1 MPSVDPGGQSDGDLE
16 EKVFDFMLEIMEMLA
31 KIIPNGLVGLESSVV
46 RMRGGGVAVTVE
58 PTEEL
63 GLRLDIEGTETFR
76 LVVQYRLVLSPVSHL
91 VSVERS
97 TFKVNVR
104 GSARPLFTVDY
115 LRDSGSDVPSAHYNV
130 HAERQDMTD
139 ALAAT
144 GARRRGKIYQKRV
157 AKGDPPRF
165 GDVHFPTGGHR
176 FRPCLEDVLE
186 MMIIEFDIDT
196 ISGAGAALHEGR
208 LRWRKRQLAAAVSD
222 DPMNAVAELER
233 LGFTVVPRDSAE
245 ILPRFDRLTAL

>member
-1 MPSVDPGGQSDGDLE
+1 MPSVDAGRQSDGGFE
-16 EKVFDFMLEIMEMLA
+16 EKVFDFVLEIMEMLA

-46 RMRGGGVAVTVE
+46 RTRGGGVAVTVE
-58 PTEEL
+58 ATEEL
-63 GLRLDIEGTETFR
+63 GLRLDIDDRETFR
-76 LVVQYRLVLSPVSHL
+76 LIVQYRLVLSPVSHL

-97 TFKVNVR
+97 TFKVNVV

-115 LRDSGSDVPSAHYNV
+115 LRESGSDIPAAHYNV

-144 GARRRGKIYQKRV
+144 GARRRGKIHQKRR
-157 AKGDPPRF
+157 AKGDTPRF

-186 MMIIEFDIDT
+186 MMMIEFGIDILD
-196 ISGAGAALHEGR
+196 GAGAALHQGR

-222 DPMNAVAELER
+222 DPMTAAAELER
-233 LGFTVVPRDSAE
+233 LGFDVNPRNGATMP
-245 ILPRFDRLTAL
+245 PRLDRLTAL